1 MPVVTGRGI
10 DEDDF
15 REHSAHV
22 WAIAYRVTGSAADAD
37 DLVQETFVRAMSAK
51 RAEEL
56 RPWLARI
63 ATNASI
69 DVLRARRR
77 TPYIGPW
84 LPEPIDTGDASGS
97 NTGGARYDL
106 LESVSLAFMIALEA
120 LSPRARAVLL
130 LRDVFDY
137 SVRQTSTVLTMTE
150 THVKV
155 THHRARKVMEA
166 YDASRRVPTRELQ
179 DKAREA
185 LFAMMSALAVG
196 DLSALEALLAED
208 AQTINDSAG
217 DYTAARVPV
226 IGNKKIALFWTKV
239 RPREIESVEMRML
252 NGLPAVVARA
262 KSPDGRLAPCIALTL
277 TLNSTGRIAT
287 LHGIV
292 ATAKLAR
299 LLDGKRAH
307 AY

>member
-1 MPVVTGRGI
+1 MVTARGI
-10 DEDDF
+10 NEHDF

-37 DLVQETFVRAMSAK
+37 DLVQETFVRAMSAS

-77 TPYIGPW
+77 AEYIGPW
-84 LPEPIDTGDASGS
+84 LPEPIDTGDAYASTSGS
-97 NTGGARYDL
+97 ARYDL

-137 SVRQTSTVLTMTE
+137 SVQETASVLSMTE

-155 THHRARKVMEA
+155 THHRARKVMEH
-166 YDASRRVPTRELQ
+166 YDANRCVPTRELQ
-179 DKAREA
+179 DKTRAA
-185 LFAMMSALAVG
+185 LTAMMNALALG
-196 DLSALEALLAED
+196 DLPTLEALLAED

-226 IGNKKIALFWTKV
+226 IGRKKIALFWTKV
-239 RPREIESVEMRML
+239 RPRELTSVEMRML
-252 NGLPAVVARA
+252 NGLPAIVARIA
-262 KSPDGRLAPCIALTL
+262 SPEGRLAPSIALTL
-277 TLNSTGRIAT
+277 TLNATGLVAT
-287 LHGIV
+287 VHGIV

-299 LLDGKRAH
+299 LLDGKRDH
-307 AY
+307 A